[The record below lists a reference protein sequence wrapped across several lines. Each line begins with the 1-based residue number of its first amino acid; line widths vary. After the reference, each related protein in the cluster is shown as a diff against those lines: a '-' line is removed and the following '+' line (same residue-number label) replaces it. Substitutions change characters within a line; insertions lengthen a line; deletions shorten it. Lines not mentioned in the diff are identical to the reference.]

1 MNPSFLAPYQPT
13 LLSHFQL
20 SPSLQDL
27 VQSMIDKDC
36 ITLLLLGAP
45 GYGKTSLLHV
55 ILNLYYQG
63 SNSNDILVINKLKEQ
78 GHQQYRQ
85 EFKVFCQTKSSIPGR
100 KKTLVMDDIDI
111 LPESIQQIAVYCMD
125 RYPIHFIFTGT
136 SPSKILQSIQS
147 RVFCL
152 HMPIWTPTSIHTLIT
167 SILEKEGIEITED
180 AFQALQGASLKSI
193 LHTLEKCYFLKKK
206 ITLPILQSIHLPWAT
221 LATYIDSIVHH
232 RVQHAIHTV
241 YELHEDGYSV
251 IDILDHIYQYIK
263 SYPILDTI
271 RYEWV
276 KCLCEYIVQFHQVHE
291 HPIELIFLT
300 HDLYIRCNNIPTN
313 AQITS

>member
-1 MNPSFLAPYQPT
+1 MNPSFLEPYQPT

-20 SPSLQDL
+20 SPSLEDL
-27 VQSMIDKDC
+27 LQSMIDKDC

-45 GYGKTSLLHV
+45 GYGKTSLLRV
-55 ILNLYYQG
+55 ILSLYYQD
-63 SNSNDILVINKLKEQ
+63 SNPNDNILVINKLKEQ
-78 GHQQYRQ
+78 GQQQYRQ
-85 EFKVFCQTKSSIPGR
+85 EFKVFCQTKSSISGR
-100 KKTLVMDDIDI
+100 KKTLVIDDIDI

-125 RYPIHFIFTGT
+125 MYPIHFIFTGT

-152 HMPIWTPTSIHTLIT
+152 SMPQWSPVAIRRFITP
-167 SILEKEGIEITED
+167 ILEKEGIDITKE
-180 AFQALQGASLKSI
+180 ALDTLHHASLKSI

-206 ITLPILQSIHLPWAT
+206 ITLPVLHSIHLPWAS
-221 LATYIDSIVHH
+221 LSTYIESIVEH
-232 RVQHAIHTV
+232 RVQQAIHTV
-241 YELHEDGYSV
+241 YALHEDGYSV

-263 SYPILDTI
+263 SYSILDTI

-276 KCLCEYIVQFHQVHE
+276 KCLCEYIVQFHQLHE

-300 HDLYIRCNNIPTN
+300 HDLYNIRCHHIPTN
-313 AQITS
+313 A